1 MGMNTFRYEPR
12 ESPPPPA
19 TYWKRR
25 FLALVAGLA
34 ILAAIAWAFSG
45 VLAADGGGAAAGTA
59 GGSRGPGANAG
70 GGAGTGG
77 SGAHAG
83 GTGSAGS
90 GGPAGSGSSPGPAPS
105 AAASAAAGAG
115 HRSGAGSTPAP
126 SLTQTTAPASGL
138 PGHCKPSQIV
148 ISVFS
153 SRSSYRRG
161 QLPEFDVDVVS
172 TADRTCA
179 FNVGPKFLALVV
191 TADGKRIWSSADCV
205 GGRGSL
211 MTNLA
216 RGVPTV
222 LPVSWDRE
230 RSAPGCAATSRRVRA
245 GSFAAAASDGGIT
258 SNPVPFKL
266 RS

>member
-1 MGMNTFRYEPR
+1 MGMNTFRYQPR
-12 ESPPPPA
+12 ESPSPPA

-45 VLAADGGGAAAGTA
+45 VLAANGGGAAAGTV
-59 GGSRGPGANAG
+59 GGSRGHGANAG

-77 SGAHAG
+77 SGAPAG
-83 GTGSAGS
+83 GTGST
-90 GGPAGSGSSPGPAPS
+90 PSPSPK
-105 AAASAAAGAG
+105 
-115 HRSGAGSTPAP
+115 
-126 SLTQTTAPASGL
+126 QTSAPASGL

-179 FNVGPKFLALVV
+179 FNVGPKFLSLVV
-191 TADGKRIWSSADCV
+191 TAGGKRIWSSADCV

-230 RSAPGCAATSRRVRA
+230 RSAPRCAATSRRVRE

>member
-1 MGMNTFRYEPR
+1 MNTFRYQPR

-45 VLAADGGGAAAGTA
+45 VLAANGGGAAAGTV
-59 GGSRGPGANAG
+59 GGSRGHGANAG

-77 SGAHAG
+77 SGAPAG

-90 GGPAGSGSSPGPAPS
+90 GGPAGSGASSPGPAPT

-115 HRSGAGSTPAP
+115 HRSGAGSTPSP
-126 SLTQTTAPASGL
+126 GPKQTSAPASGL

-179 FNVGPKFLALVV
+179 FNVGPKFLSLAV
-191 TADGKRIWSSADCV
+191 TAGGKRIWSSADCV

-230 RSAPGCAATSRRVRA
+230 RSAPRCAATSRRVRE

-258 SNPVPFKL
+258 SNPVPFRL